1 MAARLLALTLLAV
14 GLAACLLPMDT
25 LADAAWW
32 QQQLAR
38 CQDWCDQYPIAFTLG
53 FMLLFALMSAVTL
66 PGCSVLALMA
76 GPLFGAVAGTL
87 LVGVACTA
95 GATAS
100 FLAARH
106 LARPAAQA
114 RFGHRLRPIEDFLA
128 RHGRGALFLLRL
140 VPLVPFPVLNP
151 ALGLTR
157 MPLRDFVLPSLA
169 GLTLGTVPY
178 VWLGLSAQQLA
189 SARPADALV
198 PALAATLLLASLW
211 WLRQRWLNWLKA
223 GAR

>member
-1 MAARLLALTLLAV
+1 MASRLLLIALLVLALGGALLSWESLSDV
-14 GLAACLLPMDT
+14 
-25 LADAAWW
+25 AWW

-38 CQDWCDQYPIAFTLG
+38 CQHWCDQHPVAFTLG
-53 FMLLFALMSAVTL
+53 FGLLFALMSAITL

-100 FLAARH
+100 FLVARH

-114 RFGHRLRPIEDFLA
+114 RFGHRLQPLERVLA
-128 RHGRGALFLLRL
+128 RHGVWSLFALRL

-151 ALGLTR
+151 LLGLTR
-157 MPLRDFVLPSLA
+157 MPLRAFVWPSLA

-189 SARPADALV
+189 SATPGDAA
-198 PALAATLLLASLW
+198 PLAVGAALLLATLW
-211 WLRQRWLNWLKA
+211 WLRQRLAKA
-223 GAR
+223 VSR

>member
-1 MAARLLALTLLAV
+1 MASRLLLPALLALVLA
-14 GLAACLLPMDT
+14 GWLLPWEG

-38 CQDWCDQYPIAFTLG
+38 CEHWCDEHPIAFTMAFG
-53 FMLLFALMSAVTL
+53 LLFALMSAVAL

-87 LVGVACTA
+87 LVGVASTV
-95 GATAS
+95 GATAA

-114 RFGHRLRPIEDFLA
+114 RFGHRLQPLESFLA
-128 RHGRGALFLLRL
+128 RHGPSALFVLRL
-140 VPLVPFPVLNP
+140 VPVLPFPVLNP
-151 ALGLTR
+151 MLGITR
-157 MPLRDFVLPSLA
+157 MPLRAFVVPSLA

-178 VWLGLSAQQLA
+178 VWLGLSAQRIASPSPTEALPLA
-189 SARPADALV
+189 TGAL
-198 PALAATLLLASLW
+198 LLLASLW
-211 WLRQRWLNWLKA
+211 WLRRRLRKA
-223 GAR
+223 VQ

>member
-1 MAARLLALTLLAV
+1 MASRLLLIALLVLALGGALLSWESLSDV
-14 GLAACLLPMDT
+14 
-25 LADAAWW
+25 AWW
-32 QQQLAR
+32 QQLLAH
-38 CQDWCDQYPIAFTLG
+38 CEHWCDQHPIAFTLG
-53 FMLLFALMSAVTL
+53 FGLLFALMSAVTL
-66 PGCSVLALMA
+66 PGCSVLALLA

-114 RFGHRLRPIEDFLA
+114 RFGHRLQPLERFLA
-128 RHGRGALFLLRL
+128 RHGAWSLFALRL

-151 ALGLTR
+151 LLGLTR
-157 MPLRDFVLPSLA
+157 MPLRAFVWPSLA

-189 SARPADALV
+189 SATPADAAPL
-198 PALAATLLLASLW
+198 ALAAALLLTTLW
-211 WLRQRWLNWLKA
+211 WLRQRLSKA
-223 GAR
+223 VTR